1 MVEWKRVFGRLSWN
15 LPKVWKTL
23 KVPVTTRLRWP
34 KKSPERIWY
43 FLMLITRVAMKRIS
57 GRENSIISSHNV
69 STLLAFWSSKKKI
82 GWQIQKCCTRQKAI
96 PRTERLYSLIDPR
109 LNSLAVFLSL
119 LGLVEIHA
127 CNKWNKITYGH
138 MITQRVSA
146 RPNLEGSWTVLMN
159 ILIFF
164 GEQKFWFRRRELRTL
179 RERLKN

>member
-1 MVEWKRVFGRLSWN
+1 MTKKIPRKNMVFPHVDHTCCHEKNIREGKFN
-15 LPKVWKTL
+15 
-23 KVPVTTRLRWP
+23 
-34 KKSPERIWY
+34 Y
-43 FLMLITRVAMKRIS
+43 LITQCVY
-57 GRENSIISSHNV
+57 SSCF
-69 STLLAFWSSKKKI
+69 LEQQKEKKI

-164 GEQKFWFRRRELRTL
+164 GEQKFWFRMRELRTL
-179 RERLKN
+179 RELLNSN